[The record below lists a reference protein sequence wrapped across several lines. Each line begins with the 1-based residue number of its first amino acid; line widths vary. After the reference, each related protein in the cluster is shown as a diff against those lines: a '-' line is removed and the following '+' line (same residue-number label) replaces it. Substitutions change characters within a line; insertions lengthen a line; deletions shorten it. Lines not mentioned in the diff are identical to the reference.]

1 MQKIF
6 DSNKSADIL
15 YTEVIKKTNKSQ
27 KTLLSTNNL
36 NKIKWQTVEPVR
48 LIKSNMILPLKSSNL
63 SLNNKFE
70 NNNNIICNK
79 SININSNII
88 SFRKNSNTNLVKRF
102 ITFDDVRIIM
112 NDDQL
117 KEFKEIIDKAFT
129 KNRKVDLKDLIKNL
143 TTAKI
148 FV

>member
-27 KTLLSTNNL
+27 KTLLSANNL
-36 NKIKWQTVEPVR
+36 NKFKWQTVVPVR

-70 NNNNIICNK
+70 NSNNIICNK

-88 SFRKNSNTNLVKRF
+88 SFRKNSNTSLVKRF

-129 KNRKVDLKDLIKNL
+129 KNRKVDLKDLIKKFNNC
-143 TTAKI
+143 
-148 FV
+148 

>member
-36 NKIKWQTVEPVR
+36 NKFKWQTVEPVR

-70 NNNNIICNK
+70 NNNNIICANISSFK
-79 SININSNII
+79 LFMFELTSFLTLTYMLLIVISLINNY
-88 SFRKNSNTNLVKRF
+88 
-102 ITFDDVRIIM
+102 
-112 NDDQL
+112 QL
-117 KEFKEIIDKAFT
+117 KP
-129 KNRKVDLKDLIKNL
+129 RS
-143 TTAKI
+143 
-148 FV
+148 

>member
-6 DSNKSADIL
+6 DSSKSADIL
-15 YTEVIKKTNKSQ
+15 YTEVIKKTNKCQ
-27 KTLLSTNNL
+27 KTSSASNL
-36 NKIKWQTVEPVR
+36 NKFKWQTVEPVR

-63 SLNNKFE
+63 SLNNKLE
-70 NNNNIICNK
+70 NNNSNIICNK

-88 SFRKNSNTNLVKRF
+88 SFRKNSNTSLVKRF
-102 ITFDDVRIIM
+102 ITFDDVKIIM

-129 KNRKVDLKDLIKNL
+129 KNKKKVDLKDLTKKFQN
-143 TTAKI
+143 
-148 FV
+148 